1 MTYISNSGFRGTSPT
16 TIGHDLS
23 PNSRIDSTQAQR
35 QFFLHKNI
43 SLSWVERLSSCGT
56 LCFQVGMVICYWTVL
71 ERTAGI
77 KATTKKFARFGISKD
92 QKMRALKKLRAHR
105 LIDYENSLG
114 RNPIVTIII

>member
-1 MTYISNSGFRGTSPT
+1 MTYISNSGFQDTSPT
-16 TIGHDLS
+16 AIGRDLS

-35 QFFLHKNI
+35 QFLLHKNI

-56 LCFQVGMVICYWTVL
+56 LCFQVGMVICYWIVL
-71 ERTAGI
+71 ERSAGI
-77 KATTKKFARFGISKD
+77 KATTKKFARFGISND

-114 RNPIVTIII
+114 RNPIVIIVI

>member
-16 TIGHDLS
+16 TIGHELS
-23 PNSRIDSTQAQR
+23 QISRIDSAQAQR

-71 ERTAGI
+71 ERSAGI